1 MQDALEQALSLMR
14 DIRELIAYINERCES
29 LNLPCGRI
37 PLRLR
42 YRPVLLQDV
51 ERCNVFR
58 ARNLRFR
65 SDHLALEV
73 QRIGR
78 DYRSVPLTGAE
89 AELFVQR
96 VHPDCLPEFVAW
108 LGDVKQWLE
117 RRKPIVDRMAERKLS
132 RLHCRIGW
140 FRAVLLWLD
149 ELLSGTGAM

>member
-1 MQDALEQALSLMR
+1 MQDALEQALRLMR
-14 DIRELIAYINERCES
+14 EIRELIAYISERCES
-29 LNLPCGRI
+29 LNLPCGRV

-65 SDHLALEV
+65 SAPLALEV

-78 DYRSVPLTGAE
+78 DYRSVPLVGLE

-96 VHPDCLPEFVAW
+96 VYPDCLPEFVAW
-108 LGDVKQWLE
+108 LGEVKQWLE
-117 RRKPIVDRMAERKLS
+117 RRKPIVDRIAQRKLS
-132 RLHCRIGW
+132 RLHHRIGW

-149 ELLSGTGAM
+149 ELLSETG